1 MANATVSSDR
11 PSREGRISIA
21 WPVGGHLSVR
31 RQIYFSMICVYRKK
45 NILLNLDFRQMTNII
60 NHINSLYPLSEDTI
74 RALTECMTLCCFP
87 KNYQLIK
94 ENAFCK
100 SAYFIEKGM
109 TRSFWLVNGE
119 EVTTSFSWEGSI
131 VFSMDELYYNKPSE
145 EFVETLEDV
154 VAYRISLADLTRL
167 FQTNI
172 ELANWGRIIH
182 QNEYRRLHRSHK
194 ERLTLPAKERYE
206 EFRQQFPQ
214 VCQRV
219 KLRYI
224 ASYLGITLPT
234 LSRLRAKK

>member
-1 MANATVSSDR
+1 MKNIIETMRRQYPVSDATLKELESHLTLCHF
-11 PSREGRISIA
+11 PKKHKLIREG
-21 WPVGGHLSVR
+21 
-31 RQIYFSMICVYRKK
+31 IY
-45 NILLNLDFRQMTNII
+45 
-60 NHINSLYPLSEDTI
+60 
-74 RALTECMTLCCFP
+74 
-87 KNYQLIK
+87 
-94 ENAFCK
+94 CK
-100 SAYFIEKGM
+100 YAYFIEKGFL
-109 TRSFWLVNGE
+109 RAYWIVDGE
-119 EVTTSFSWEGSI
+119 EITTSFGKEGCI

-154 VAYRISLADLTRL
+154 VVYKISLADLTRL

-206 EFRQQFPQ
+206 EFKQQFPQ
-214 VCQRV
+214 ICQRV